1 MPNLNEIAKFRQE
14 LKNIAHEGEI
24 LASWGDRLY
33 DELPPPDPAEVPD
46 IDLDALLTTIGP
58 DTQTDTPTASSNS
71 DHFDTV
77 PVTDAS
83 ALPADTA
90 FQNNFGDN
98 TPQNTAA
105 APQNASDSSRADDTI
120 TKDSGSA
127 YPVDE
132 EGMPE
137 LDDMGTFL
145 SSFDDLLGGNKED
158 EPGLSGSDDSDSFG
172 MEAPSQDAVQQG
184 NKDEA
189 SPADTSFM
197 PDLDDLDFGNLED
210 FSMTAPEDSGTEST
224 GFDDSSAPL
233 TGDNGLSSSMDN
245 DTPAALDD
253 EDSGFSFDDDLFG
266 STFPADTDEPQTAD
280 QQDSTSASE
289 DPLNFDDM
297 LSSLNFDD
305 TQTQAAAAD
314 EDGALDA
321 GTEADFSMDD
331 LAIPDIDPAAADTA
345 FDTEP
350 ESLDTFDSLDS
361 PGNADPI
368 EVPDFSDEPF
378 DVSSL
383 SFPDNPQPDGEDSF
397 EALEPDADASSF
409 EIPDIT
415 DDGFSPDMPEFTDD
429 SEPQLD
435 TAADSSEAHAK
446 DSFGGYD
453 DSDGLLLYSEERDEP
468 GGAPEKTAA
477 VDTAYTD
484 DPPADELP
492 ADDASAD
499 QQEVDLSSFN
509 FTPETDPFGSSSSAS
524 PADTI
529 PDSASSSGIPDVGF
543 EGIDFLA
550 QQPGADTGDQTG
562 FSLEENPLDTD
573 ITEVSDDQFNLPDNF
588 KEFTADAQSK
598 MFDSVIA
605 KSTGTTEEG
614 DPLSISDDDYFK
626 FLNKLEDFPFNV
638 QLAIQNYIANH
649 ESRPEDKMNFIR
661 YVLSGASLRK
671 IVRKLE
677 GITNTSIPIPR
688 GFHRKSVEEYERE
701 KKTFKYWFVHRFLPV
716 AVMSGIALILIFCIS
731 VLSWQFIYKP
741 VTSESLYK
749 SGYAYLQNE
758 HYETAIEKFNKAGEY
773 KRKKRWYFAYA
784 RAFRAKKQ
792 FTSAEKMYTRLIY
805 DFNYDKQAGLEY
817 ADMLSTDLRNY
828 EKAETILRRRLLDQ
842 HVNDKD
848 GLLALGDIYLNWG
861 DEDPEKYDDAVK
873 IYSRLIELYGENN
886 TYLLRMMRYFIR
898 TDNLAE
904 VLRLKELFAPRFS
917 KVGASDLTELSGYLL
932 EKRYNPK
939 PLDSETLRTQID
951 DVRKLLEK
959 AVQADKTMPEA
970 YYNLG
975 RFFIYNNRQD
985 GAIENLTEAIK
996 RFKTAAPMTSRR
1008 TMQYVDS
1015 MRLLGEQFVMQ
1026 KKYLDAQTL
1035 YADAL
1040 TVYRNYTAFKPLPAN
1055 QNIGKLYADY
1065 GDIDYFISYNFDS
1078 ALDNYQHAVKE
1089 LYDTPSIQYRIGY
1102 IQYQQENYEQA
1113 IDAISRAYAE
1123 KPRDAHL
1130 LYGFGNTFFKR
1141 GDYFAAL
1148 SVYEQ
1153 LFSLLTAQRARK
1165 DYILSSVNPDDAAF
1179 IEQYMQTANNLG
1191 ATLNRLAERT
1201 GDSQKNGRSLA
1212 LFAEATR
1219 AWDALTRNPQTMI
1232 RAKSVGLA
1240 YLNIQNM
1247 LNSKS
1252 PYDSE
1257 IYTDIPMILENETA
1271 LEQNETK

>member
-14 LKNIAHEGEI
+14 LKNIAHEDEI

-33 DELPPPDPAEVPD
+33 DELLPPDPAEVPD
-46 IDLDALLTTIGP
+46 IDLDALLPTVEH
-58 DTQTDTPTASSNS
+58 DTQTDTPPASSNS
-71 DHFDTV
+71 DRFDTV
-77 PVTDAS
+77 PVTDAPTLS
-83 ALPADTA
+83 ADTA
-90 FQNNFGDN
+90 FPSNFGDN
-98 TPQNTAA
+98 TPQNSATATQKV
-105 APQNASDSSRADDTI
+105 PDSAHTDDTI
-120 TKDSGSA
+120 VEDSGTA

-137 LDDMGTFL
+137 LDDMDTFL
-145 SSFDDLLGGNKED
+145 SSFDDLLDGKKENEPSTSGG
-158 EPGLSGSDDSDSFG
+158 LG
-172 MEAPSQDAVQQG
+172 MEAPIEDTSEPLD
-184 NKDEA
+184 KEA
-189 SPADTSFM
+189 DDSAADSSFM
-197 PDLDDLDFGNLED
+197 PDLNDLDFGSLED
-210 FSMTAPEDSGTEST
+210 VSMPAPDANGTDTA
-224 GFDDSSAPL
+224 GFADENSPL
-233 TGDNGLSSSMDN
+233 TGD
-245 DTPAALDD
+245 
-253 EDSGFSFDDDLFG
+253 DDLFS
-266 STFPADTDEPQTAD
+266 STFPADTDEPQIAD

-305 TQTQAAAAD
+305 AQTEPAD
-314 EDGALDA
+314 EDRALDA

-331 LAIPDIDPAAADTA
+331 LSIPDFDPST
-345 FDTEP
+345 
-350 ESLDTFDSLDS
+350 LDTSLETDPNSLASSDTLES
-361 PGNADPI
+361 PGNSDSI
-368 EVPDFSDEPF
+368 EVPELSDDPF
-378 DVSSL
+378 DISSL
-383 SFPDNPQPDGEDSF
+383 KFPDSSTPDEEDSF
-397 EALEPDADASSF
+397 DTLEPSADDPSF

-415 DDGFSPDMPEFTDD
+415 NDDFSLDTPPDSTDD
-429 SEPQLD
+429 ADTDRD
-435 TAADSSEAHAK
+435 TADGSVPQAK
-446 DSFGGYD
+446 DNFNGFNNID
-453 DSDGLLLYSEERDEP
+453 DSDGVLLYSEERDEP
-468 GGAPEKTAA
+468 GSTAAEPETVATAPSDEYSTDQNDSGLSTFNFDSTSDASPSSSEEPARAAPE
-477 VDTAYTD
+477 
-484 DPPADELP
+484 
-492 ADDASAD
+492 S
-499 QQEVDLSSFN
+499 
-509 FTPETDPFGSSSSAS
+509 TPGT
-524 PADTI
+524 
-529 PDSASSSGIPDVGF
+529 GIPDVGF

-550 QQPGADTGDQTG
+550 QQPETDTSEQPG
-562 FSLEENPLDTD
+562 FSLEANPLDTD
-573 ITEVSDDQFNLPDNF
+573 INEVSDDQFNLPDNF
-588 KEFTADAQSK
+588 KEFTADAQSR

-605 KSTGTTEEG
+605 KSTGTAEEG

-626 FLNKLEDFPFNV
+626 FLNKLEAFPFNV

-649 ESRPEDKMNFIR
+649 ESRPEDKMSFIR
-661 YVLSGASLRK
+661 YVLSGASLKK
-671 IVRKLE
+671 IVKKLE
-677 GITNTSIPIPR
+677 GLTNTTIPIPR
-688 GFHRKSVEEYERE
+688 GFHRKSVEEYEQE

-716 AVMSGIALILIFCIS
+716 AIMSGIALILIFCIS
-731 VLSWQFIYKP
+731 ILSWQFIYKP

-773 KRKKRWYFAYA
+773 KRKKKWYFAYA

-805 DFNYDKQAGLEY
+805 DFSYDKQAGLEY

-848 GLLALGDIYLNWG
+848 GLLALGDIYMNWG

-873 IYSRLIELYGENN
+873 TYSRLIELYGENN

-904 VLRLKELFAPRFS
+904 VLRLKEHFSPRFS

-939 PLDSETLRTQID
+939 PLDSETLRMKID

-996 RFKTAAPMTSRR
+996 RFKTAAPMTTRR
-1008 TMQYVDS
+1008 TIQYVDS
-1015 MRLLGEQFVMQ
+1015 MRLLGEQLVTQ

-1040 TVYRNYTAFKPLPAN
+1040 TVYRDYTAFKPLPPN

-1065 GDIDYFISYNFDS
+1065 GDIDYFISYNFES
-1078 ALDNYQHAVKE
+1078 ALDSYQHAVKE
-1089 LYDTPSIQYRIGY
+1089 LYNTPSVQYRIGY

-1113 IDAISRAYAE
+1113 IEAMSRAYAE
-1123 KPRDAHL
+1123 KPRDRHL

-1148 SVYEQ
+1148 SAYEQ
-1153 LFSLLTAQRARK
+1153 LFSLLNAQRSRK
-1165 DYILSSVNPDDAAF
+1165 DHILSSVHPDDAAF